1 MIKLHEV
8 ISATFYV
15 LASLLFTLFSIALF
29 VYAVVEVWNSLDKGQ
44 DVIFV
49 ILDSVGLL
57 VVAVAV
63 FDVAKF
69 LMEEQVI
76 RQKEVKTPEE
86 SKKQLTKFMTII
98 VIAVMLEALVIVFEA
113 SKTDV
118 TTLIYPTLLLLA
130 GVAIVVGL
138 GFYQKL
144 STIAQKTTDS
154 GGGKDAS
161 RRNRYSRD
169 QNSQR

>member
-1 MIKLHEV
+1 MKIHELV
-8 ISATFYV
+8 SSVFYV
-15 LASLLFTLFSIALF
+15 LASLVFTLFSIAMF
-29 VYAVVEVWNSLDKGQ
+29 VYAIWDVWNSLDKGA
-44 DVIFV
+44 DLIFV

-69 LMEEQVI
+69 LMEEQVL
-76 RQKEVKTPEE
+76 RQKEVRTPEE

-98 VIAVMLEALVIVFEA
+98 AIAVSLEALVIVFVA

-130 GVAIVVGL
+130 AVAIVVGL
-138 GFYQKL
+138 GYYQKL
-144 STIAQKTTDS
+144 STAAQKSGDQARSDS
-154 GGGKDAS
+154 S
-161 RRNRYSRD
+161 RRDRNPRRD
-169 QNSQR
+169 QSSQR